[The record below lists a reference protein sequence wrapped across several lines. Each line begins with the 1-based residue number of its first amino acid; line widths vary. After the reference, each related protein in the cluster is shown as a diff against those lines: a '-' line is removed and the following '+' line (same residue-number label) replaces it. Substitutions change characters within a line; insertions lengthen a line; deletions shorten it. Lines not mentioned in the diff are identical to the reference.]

1 MEHAASVGR
10 AKTHHVAQGNV
21 VQRTEAARHGERRLA
36 KRCPSRDHLG
46 PAVQGDD
53 DGVHSAEPEHHHGP
67 AGGERTQGAV
77 RERAGKLLQIAK
89 EGKGNPD
96 I

>member
-1 MEHAASVGR
+1 MWC
-10 AKTHHVAQGNV
+10 KGNV
-21 VQRTEAARHGERRLA
+21 GAAVQEAARHGEPGAASEGAVLVAHHLARRVG
-36 KRCPSRDHLG
+36 S
-46 PAVQGDD
+46 GDD

-89 EGKGNPD
+89 EGKGNLD